1 MPNPHPILVHFP
13 IALFV
18 IAVVCELLSYF
29 FKSQWLSF
37 AALTNGVAAAIGA
50 FAAVVTGLFAKS
62 LVVSG
67 PAVFVAESHETMGY
81 LVLAT
86 ALAFAG
92 IKLYAYL
99 KQTEKFLTTAIAV
112 GLLGIVFTIVAAH
125 EGGELVYK
133 YGVGVD
139 KTQPK
144 QANQYPYGKALTAE
158 PDSSRD
164 SSQVK

>member
-13 IALFV
+13 IALFI
-18 IAVVCELLSYF
+18 IAVACELLSYF
-29 FKSQWLSF
+29 FKSKLLGF
-37 AALTNGVAAAIGA
+37 VALANGVAAALAA
-50 FAAVVTGLFAKS
+50 FAAVITGLFAKS

-81 LVLAT
+81 LVLVT
-86 ALAFAG
+86 ALTFAG
-92 IKLYAYL
+92 IKLYSHL
-99 KQTEKFLTTAIAV
+99 RQSEKLLTTAIAV

-133 YGVGVD
+133 YGIGVD
-139 KTQPK
+139 KTPHK
-144 QANQYPYGKALTAE
+144 QVNQYPYGKALTSE

-164 SSQVK
+164 SSQIK